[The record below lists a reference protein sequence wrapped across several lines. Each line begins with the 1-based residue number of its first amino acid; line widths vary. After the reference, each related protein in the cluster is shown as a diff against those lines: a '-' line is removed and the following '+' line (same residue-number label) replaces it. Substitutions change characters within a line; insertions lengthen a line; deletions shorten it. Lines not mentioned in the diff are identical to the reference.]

1 MSVEFSNVYQEVLLE
16 NLDAILKQNLLFQA
30 RLKLLEREANVRAEM
45 QAKIDDLTVNI
56 QQLTEQL
63 DSTQHYKTQ
72 AENNDAIVQEKTRIQ
87 SALNDTMRE
96 LAGVKAD
103 LEARRNEVSSL
114 NGIVSS
120 KDGEIQNLKSSKDG
134 EIQNLKSS
142 KDTEIQNLRL
152 DKDAEIQNLRLDK
165 DAEIQNLKTAKD
177 AEIQN
182 MQSAKDA
189 EIERLK
195 TELSDLQKLVPV
207 VQAAKVVKKTTVKTE
222 EKPVEISATETNKT
236 RVEVGGTF

>member
-45 QAKIDDLTVNI
+45 QAKIDDLTVNNQKLI
-56 QQLTEQL
+56 EQL
-63 DSTQHYKTQ
+63 ESTQHYKAQ

-96 LAGVKAD
+96 LSGVKAD
-103 LEARRNEVSSL
+103 LEARRNEITSL
-114 NGIVSS
+114 HNTIV
-120 KDGEIQNLKSSKDG
+120 DR
-134 EIQNLKSS
+134 
-142 KDTEIQNLRL
+142 DTEIKNL
-152 DKDAEIQNLRLDK
+152 QSVK
-165 DAEIQNLKTAKD
+165 DAEIQNLKSVND

-182 MQSAKDA
+182 LKSVNDA
-189 EIERLK
+189 EIEKLK
-195 TELSDLQKLVPV
+195 TELSDLQKLVP
-207 VQAAKVVKKTTVKTE
+207 APKVVKKTTVKTE
-222 EKPVEISATETNKT
+222 ENPVEISATETNKT